1 MVCRSLLKILDNLQ
15 NTDKINIKLLSETF
29 LVHGLLRNDIS
40 RIMNSLFTMFLNANT
55 ARISINHVHI
65 QKTDEKFDSSSTD
78 LQKIDDANMKKI
90 CAISS
95 VNGNVVYHVTD
106 NSTPKPPTK
115 LKSFLFSKTAKKQTG
130 VVNMTTS
137 LTDNASVVTRKNR
150 DFKTDEVAAI
160 TLPSKSNV
168 KLFINPLSSKEIYP
182 NGAIGSYTNRSN
194 SNSSSESLSSSN
206 EITHTSSDS
215 NEISKSYEESNDI
228 SYDYE
233 MSSNNSSQHNH
244 IKLEH
249 RKSDPTNEK
258 SNDAMFGTKYLT
270 SYLEQIEPIADGII
284 DSDLA
289 GGKKVEI
296 NIAKLSKSHSLEEK
310 SDHEKV
316 ETFEATGLVHSWS
329 YSMSDSEK
337 ISSELEISTAA
348 DEFFKDSQIIAT
360 EIMEDILDKVYNIKE
375 EKRVENENKAR
386 KKEIN
391 MKAKINDKVN
401 KPVNIYTIHHHMLLY
416 CDVFDSNLVL
426 YAFSTLKNSIL
437 TNPRLFISCLATTGL
452 QSSNN
457 AEILHLLGRHR
468 KSIFGLGF
476 TGDLNLEYINF
487 YRGFMFLEILLSICL
502 NYARSFYPNLDNS
515 KLTDTEINNNLKIQL
530 ASLDLLDIIVKNLIT
545 LVNEN
550 AKGFS
555 CYIGDMLSKCKLQK
569 ILLHCLLTSVRNFDS
584 EMTFAEDILLFN
596 HFQLYDSHKKVSAH
610 VEAYQIQLLR

>member
-1 MVCRSLLKILDNLQ
+1 
-15 NTDKINIKLLSETF
+15 
-29 LVHGLLRNDIS
+29 
-40 RIMNSLFTMFLNANT
+40 MNSLFTMFLNANT

-65 QKTDEKFDSSSTD
+65 QKTDDKFDSSSTD

-106 NSTPKPPTK
+106 NNTPKPPTK
-115 LKSFLFSKTAKKQTG
+115 LKSFLFNKAPKKQTG

-150 DFKTDEVAAI
+150 DFKTVDEIAAMSV
-160 TLPSKSNV
+160 PSKSNV

-182 NGAIGSYTNRSN
+182 NGAIGSYTKCESKRSN

-206 EITHTSSDS
+206 EITQTSSDS

-228 SYDYE
+228 SMDYDV
-233 MSSNNSSQHNH
+233 SSNKDDTSYSCNTSSHNH
-244 IKLEH
+244 IRLEH

-258 SNDAMFGTKYLT
+258 SSDAMFATKYLT
-270 SYLEQIEPIADGII
+270 SYLEQIEPISDGII
-284 DSDLA
+284 DVSNEFGA
-289 GGKKVEI
+289 GKRVEI
-296 NIAKLSKSHSLEEK
+296 NISKLSKSHSLEEK

-416 CDVFDSNLVL
+416 CDVFDSNLIL

-452 QSSNN
+452 QSSNS

-476 TGDLNLEYINF
+476 AGDLSMEYINF

-515 KLTDTEINNNLKIQL
+515 KLTDAEINNNLKIQL

-596 HFQLYDSHKKVSAH
+596 HFQLYDSHKKVSEH